1 MKRLLA
7 FLLLLALGF
16 GALVLA
22 LGDDAIVKEP
32 SPRDDAPREP
42 TTPGVPVQ
50 QGSIGGSVTLGGEV
64 GLPLWRDVPQ
74 ADGSIR
80 SEEVLVLRA
89 RDSRLVDQGR
99 QQLDDVRTE
108 LFDDGVLAAT
118 ITARQAFVQL
128 RTDRNGRLSLEEGKD
143 VDGRDVVVVGAPSS
157 RLAGLRLELGNARL
171 RIENDEIV
179 LTTPRDQ
186 PVTMV
191 FEGEQPITLRGR
203 GAQAQL
209 PRGKNSARRR
219 ADVEILRD
227 PVLTTQG
234 LEVRASGRMHFVE
247 DLDTG
252 AGRLTLD
259 DDVVFTVQR
268 ADVALLGSAR
278 AKAGRDA
285 PATVRGDQFIG
296 WLLRAPGGERKG
308 GTSRGSWQQLV
319 LTGAPAIAEIAGL
332 RIRTPRVTVQPGAL
346 GDAFLLT
353 AHGGESVV
361 EQTERRP
368 GSKFDDLLVGRGARR
383 VHVVRAAEH
392 VGAFHRAF
400 GFPRWSMRPF
410 EDLQLVVAE
419 GAAALAGG
427 GRRVDASDGVRI
439 WRRDGSE
446 HAVVRGLGAVRVHL
460 PATPREPELTAT
472 GNDGFLLTSDAE
484 GETDADG
491 TRTELLRLQLGP
503 PETAATWRQH
513 AYEVRHGDATL
524 RGTGSCS
531 AERAGERLR
540 LHLRGPEAT
549 TVAAWPTRGLVLKGV
564 HELHAELVGEDLVA
578 MDAAGWP
585 VDLLLRRDGEHAQA
599 QGPRVVQIGPRSLR
613 LLPADAAAPGR
624 WAGLADTD
632 REPLLR
638 YEQRARGAEPA
649 QRVEVRGPSIDVHHV
664 GARDVLVDAL
674 QVGDALPRVHA
685 HVGQSSTRTDTTV
698 VCSARRLRV
707 LPFLLPPEMRG
718 WLTGQAGG
726 ALPTVAFRTLG
737 APWLLVDDVADF
749 ELEDARQ
756 GHVAG
761 AGRRLLVSHG
771 GRAALFVGDPESL
784 TPAEV
789 RRTHGGRVV
798 TMRGARVRA
807 FEDDGARLQALGTFE
822 DRSEFVPPTLTLRTP
837 QRAGLLSN
845 MQASC
850 RGDIEVL
857 ADAITFGGP
866 VTMHTLDRDGAVDPR
881 GMRIDARVLRM
892 GRHAESG
899 DVVLVTGADVV
910 LDWPRLRARCADVEM
925 DLRRHVVLAV
935 DPAEAVVTLPDGR
948 EVRSPRIEFDYE
960 TLALRTSRGR
970 VSEPT
975 LAEGGR

>member
-16 GALVLA
+16 GALLLA
-22 LGDDAIVKEP
+22 LGDEEIVNEP
-32 SPRDDAPREP
+32 SPRGDTVRGP
-42 TTPGVPVQ
+42 TAPGVPVQ
-50 QGSIGGSVTLGGEV
+50 QGNLGGAVSVAGEI

-80 SEEVLVLRA
+80 SEEVFVLRA
-89 RDSRLVDQGR
+89 RDSRPVDQGR
-99 QQLDDVRTE
+99 QQLDDVHAD

-128 RTDRNGRLSLEEGKD
+128 RTDRNGRLSLDEGKD
-143 VDGRDVVVVGAPSS
+143 VDGREVVVVGAPAS

-171 RIENDEIV
+171 RIENDEVV

-191 FEGEQPITLRGR
+191 FEGDQPITLRGR

-219 ADVEILRD
+219 ADVEILQD

-285 PATVRGDQFIG
+285 PATVRGDQFVG

-319 LTGAPAIAEIAGL
+319 LTGAPAVAEIAGL
-332 RIRTPRVTVQPGAL
+332 RVSTPRVTVQPGAL

-368 GSKFDDLLVGRGARR
+368 GSKIDDLLVGRGARR

-392 VGAFHRAF
+392 VGAFHRAY

-419 GAAALAGG
+419 GAAAVTG
-427 GRRVDASDGVRI
+427 GRRTIDASDGVRI

-446 HAVVRGLGAVRVHL
+446 RGVVRGLGAVRVHL
-460 PATPREPELTAT
+460 PATERDPELTAS
-472 GNDGFLLTSDAE
+472 GNDGFLLTSDTD
-484 GETDADG
+484 GET
-491 TRTELLRLQLGP
+491 LQLGP
-503 PETAATWRQH
+503 PEAAATWRQH
-513 AYEVRHGDATL
+513 TYEVRHGDATL
-524 RGTGSCS
+524 RGTGSCT
-531 AERAGERLR
+531 AERTGERMR
-540 LHLRGPEAT
+540 LHLRGPEAAT
-549 TVAAWPTRGLVLKGV
+549 TAAWPANGIELRRV
-564 HELHAELVGEDLVA
+564 HELHAELVGEELVA
-578 MDAAGWP
+578 LDAAGWP
-585 VDLLLRRDGEHAQA
+585 VDLQLQREGEQAQA
-599 QGPRVVQIGPRSLR
+599 QAPRVVQIGPRSLR
-613 LLPADAAAPGR
+613 LLPADPASAAR
-624 WAGLADTD
+624 WAGLAETD

-638 YEQRARGAEPA
+638 YEEQARGADPA
-649 QRVEVRGPSIDVHHV
+649 QRVEVRGPSIDVHHAS
-664 GARDVLVDAL
+664 GRDVLVDAL
-674 QVGDALPRVHA
+674 QVGDVLPRVHA
-685 HVGQSSTRTDTTV
+685 HIGQSGTRTDTTV

-707 LPFLLPPEMRG
+707 LPFLLTPEARG
-718 WLTGQAGG
+718 WLTGHAGG
-726 ALPTVAFRTLG
+726 ALPTVAFRALG

-749 ELEDARQ
+749 QLEDARQ
-756 GHVAG
+756 GRVEG
-761 AGRRLLVSHG
+761 TGRRLLVSHG

-822 DRSEFVPPTLTLRTP
+822 DRPEFVPPTLTLRTP
-837 QRAGLLSN
+837 ERTGLLSN

-857 ADAITFGGP
+857 TEAITFGGP
-866 VTMHTLDRDGAVDPR
+866 VTMHTLDRDGAIDPR
-881 GMRIDARVLRM
+881 GMRIDARVLGM

-899 DVVLVTGADVV
+899 DVVLVSGTDVA
-910 LDWPRLRARCADVEM
+910 LDWPTLRARCADVEL
-925 DLRRHVVLAV
+925 DLRRHMVLAV

-975 LAEGGR
+975 LAEGRR